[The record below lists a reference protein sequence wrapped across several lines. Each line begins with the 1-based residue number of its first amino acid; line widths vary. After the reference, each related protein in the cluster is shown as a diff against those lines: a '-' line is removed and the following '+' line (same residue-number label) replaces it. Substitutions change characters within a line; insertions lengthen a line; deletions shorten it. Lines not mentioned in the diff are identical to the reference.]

1 MKNADWI
8 LYNGVVRTLTGSGDA
23 SALAIAGGR
32 ILAFGSDADILA
44 LAGAET
50 RTTDL
55 AGACVLP
62 AFNDSHCHLRMTGE
76 GAERVDLRGAR
87 SRDEIILRCRKYA
100 EGRDFSNGEWIVG
113 YGFDHNIF
121 PDRALPDMGTAEAVS
136 GDVPVLLDRV
146 CGHVGAANRAA
157 LKAAG
162 FDESTVIPGGILD
175 RGADGRLNG
184 ILREAALDQIK
195 MRMKKPDVPTVKRQ
209 LRAAM
214 DMLNSYGVAAAQ
226 TDDLEGSDLDTLL
239 AAFAELESEDRM
251 TVRVF
256 EEVQCARIPVLEKF
270 LVRGMRTG
278 DGTPWFRIG
287 NIKLLTD
294 GSLGARTGFLRTDY
308 CGEPGNRGVAVYTQ
322 EELDEVVLAAHL
334 AGMQCAFHAIGDGA
348 VERAVT
354 AVERAQSVQRKDLRH
369 RIVHCQFAD
378 EDIFRRM
385 AAAGMCAD
393 AQPAFVASD
402 WPLVRSRL
410 GEDREAGA
418 YAWKS
423 LLEHGVCVGGGSDS
437 PVEIPDPIFGIY
449 CAVTRKDGDGQ
460 PECGWHPEQRVSVS
474 QAVHMYTSAGAYLS
488 FDEKIKGA
496 LAPGMLADITV
507 LSRDIMAVGAEEIPE
522 IKVLMTAAGGKV
534 CFEA

>member
-1 MKNADWI
+1 MESKQKFYNSHFPLFRSHRKKQEGVLFTAPMLSDISLPEDI
-8 LYNGVVRTLTGSGDA
+8 LLRSPGELSGGQLQR
-23 SALAIAGGR
+23 LAIAR
-32 ILAFGSDADILA
+32 ALMLDPKFIVADEAVSALDVSVQAQILNLI
-44 LAGAET
+44 
-50 RTTDL
+50 
-55 AGACVLP
+55 
-62 AFNDSHCHLRMTGE
+62 
-76 GAERVDLRGAR
+76 VDLR
-87 SRDEIILRCRKYA
+87 RKL
-100 EGRDFSNGEWIVG
+100 S
-113 YGFDHNIF
+113 
-121 PDRALPDMGTAEAVS
+121 MGTAEAVS

-239 AAFAELESEDRM
+239 AAFAELEREDRM

-385 AAAGMCAD
+385 MY
-393 AQPAFVASD
+393 
-402 WPLVRSRL
+402 SR
-410 GEDREAGA
+410 RFC
-418 YAWKS
+418 
-423 LLEHGVCVGGGSDS
+423 H
-437 PVEIPDPIFGIY
+437 
-449 CAVTRKDGDGQ
+449 
-460 PECGWHPEQRVSVS
+460 
-474 QAVHMYTSAGAYLS
+474 LS
-488 FDEKIKGA
+488 FISASCSKMYRVNFMRS
-496 LAPGMLADITV
+496 L
-507 LSRDIMAVGAEEIPE
+507 
-522 IKVLMTAAGGKV
+522 
-534 CFEA
+534 